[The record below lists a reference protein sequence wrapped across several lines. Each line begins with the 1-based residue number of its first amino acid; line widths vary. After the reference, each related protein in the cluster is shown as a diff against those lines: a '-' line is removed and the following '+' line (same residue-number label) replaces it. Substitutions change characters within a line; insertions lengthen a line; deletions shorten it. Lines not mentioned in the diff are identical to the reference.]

1 MHKDTE
7 AAILAAI
14 EVAQA
19 NKDHKWAAAL
29 LTIMGV
35 KGEPRLQTILFSF
48 MKSFAIQIVAA
59 ADKIDLAKKA
69 RNN

>member
-1 MHKDTE
+1 MREDTE

-35 KGEPRLQTILFSF
+35 KSEPGLQAILFSF
-48 MKSFAIQIVAA
+48 MKSFAIQILAV
-59 ADKIDLAKKA
+59 ADKIKSANKA